1 MATGI
6 CVSSAFLSI
15 NTSAVLRIYMPGTI
29 VDQKSS
35 QFEPTCLVS
44 IACQYQFSVLFALT
58 NQDVYHRYHYAKDG

>member
-1 MATGI
+1 LEQASLQDI
-6 CVSSAFLSI
+6 SVQKPAHFRSEL
-15 NTSAVLRIYMPGTI
+15 
-29 VDQKSS
+29 DQKSS